1 MHIYRIIPRL
11 PDLIIPTYCL
21 LCSKSH
27 LTNSLFRENRCRRM
41 KCDKG
46 PVDIT
51 GLKIVVCFGVK
62 LSNAYLSMRT
72 RDRYY
77 LLVSPVLGG
86 NAWFI
91 SEEFMEYFIGLKHG
105 FLKIRS
111 ICIHIRNR
119 YFFFIHISP
128 FLSSA
133 MCTKC
138 KW

>member
-1 MHIYRIIPRL
+1 
-11 PDLIIPTYCL
+11 
-21 LCSKSH
+21 
-27 LTNSLFRENRCRRM
+27 M

-86 NAWFI
+86 
-91 SEEFMEYFIGLKHG
+91 
-105 FLKIRS
+105 
-111 ICIHIRNR
+111 
-119 YFFFIHISP
+119 
-128 FLSSA
+128 
-133 MCTKC
+133 KC
-138 KW
+138 MVHLRGIYGIFYLT